1 MFDRHFFATKSEKQR
16 KYVYRRTRRPSISY
30 LQEHGLDLSISCQ
43 IKAISEWKL
52 DLMAAKVFE
61 HLTFD
66 KGKTVKEVYRILNR
80 CMAEE
85 KTVRISRKAMLEK
98 SIAKQRE
105 RLDKYIDLC
114 ADGIITKQELMERR
128 KGLDNQIADLQ
139 SQYESV
145 EQEDERSGA
154 LDMKLISQK
163 LDEPH
168 SEFTKEEQQE
178 FLNLLNHITPEQRE
192 ALKKVLKTF
201 I

>member
-1 MFDRHFFATKSEKQR
+1 MTAIFFATKSEKQR

-85 KTVRISRKAMLEK
+85 KTGRIFPERQCWKRASLSRRNGWAGIPAEK
-98 SIAKQRE
+98 HE
-105 RLDKYIDLC
+105 
-114 ADGIITKQELMERR
+114 
-128 KGLDNQIADLQ
+128 
-139 SQYESV
+139 
-145 EQEDERSGA
+145 
-154 LDMKLISQK
+154 
-163 LDEPH
+163 
-168 SEFTKEEQQE
+168 
-178 FLNLLNHITPEQRE
+178 
-192 ALKKVLKTF
+192 
-201 I
+201 

>member
-85 KTVRISRKAMLEK
+85 KTVRINCFLGFLIGRFE
-98 SIAKQRE
+98 QRQC
-105 RLDKYIDLC
+105 IFDLC
-114 ADGIITKQELMERR
+114 P
-128 KGLDNQIADLQ
+128 
-139 SQYESV
+139 S
-145 EQEDERSGA
+145 
-154 LDMKLISQK
+154 IS
-163 LDEPH
+163 L
-168 SEFTKEEQQE
+168 
-178 FLNLLNHITPEQRE
+178 
-192 ALKKVLKTF
+192 
-201 I
+201 